1 MDTKTDW
8 KDTDYVNVDDFNR
21 IRSNLALISGG
32 GVYPPPPTV
41 DASYVISA
49 DDIFE
54 LRRRYEIAAE
64 GFDILSDYPS
74 GAWNST
80 EYETFDPEAIGGI
93 FPRLCWLCIW
103 KNDYNF
109 PAAWELNLYERLC
122 EYIEQNTLRQRSALR
137 AGGVLIVSE
146 TITLST

>member
-1 MDTKTDW
+1 MDIKTDW

-21 IRSNLALISGG
+21 IRLNLAQISGNDTFQ
-32 GVYPPPPTV
+32 PPAIV
-41 DASYVISA
+41 DASYVVSA

-54 LRRRYEIAAE
+54 LRCRYEIAAE
-64 GFDILSDYPS
+64 GFGILSDYPS
-74 GAWNST
+74 GVWNST

-122 EYIEQNTLRQRSALR
+122 EYIERNTLQQGSVLR
-137 AGGVLIVSE
+137 AGGVLIISE

>member
-21 IRSNLALISGG
+21 LRSNLAQISGDDMFR
-32 GVYPPPPTV
+32 PPAIV

-49 DDIFE
+49 DDIIE

-64 GFDILSDYPS
+64 DFGILSDYPS
-74 GAWNST
+74 ATWDSSQ
-80 EYETFDPEAIGGI
+80 YELFDPAAIGGI
-93 FPRLCWLCIW
+93 FPRLCWLCSW
-103 KNDYNF
+103 KGDYNF

-122 EYIEQNTLRQRSALR
+122 EYIERNTLQQRSALR

>member
-8 KDTDYVNVDDFNR
+8 KNTDYVNVDDFNR
-21 IRSNLALISGG
+21 IRLNLAQLSGDGISQ
-32 GVYPPPPTV
+32 PPAIV
-41 DASYVISA
+41 DVSYVIGA
-49 DDIFE
+49 EDIFE

-64 GFDILSDYPS
+64 GFGILSDYPN

-93 FPRLCWLCIW
+93 FPRLCWLCSW
-103 KNDYNF
+103 KGDYNF

-122 EYIEQNTLRQRSALR
+122 EYIERNTLQQRSVLR
-137 AGGVLIVSE
+137 TGGVLVVSE

>member
-21 IRSNLALISGG
+21 IRSNLAQFSGD
-32 GVYPPPPTV
+32 GVFRPPPTV

-54 LRRRYEIAAE
+54 LRLRYELAAE
-64 GFDILSDYPS
+64 KFGILSSYPN
-74 GAWNST
+74 GTNNPF
-80 EYETFDPEAIGGI
+80 EYEFFDPMAIGGI
-93 FPRLCWLCIW
+93 FPRLCWLCTW
-103 KNDYNF
+103 KGDYNF

-122 EYIEQNTLRQRSALR
+122 EYIEQNTLQQRSVLR